1 MKNFNYNN
9 LLKNSL
15 AFLSC
20 IAVITIAG
28 VISFKGLFL
37 CWYNK
42 YIFFKRAIYNFI
54 KASVNN
60 LIPRIVSLIEVV
72 LVLVLALFAVAY
84 IIVTDRKTLTFI
96 IFILFFILPLFSI
109 NYISLNQ
116 GFSCFPLMLYSGESK
131 NLYFLIFLLIII
143 IFIISISSFI
153 KNSFFNSNFYLNI
166 LIPFYKKNRAF
177 FKLKNYYFFYFD
189 KSDIFILL
197 YIVLLIVFFLLMSS
211 ILDGSLMEVVTSL
224 NIQVLLSVFISL
236 IVICIGFFVKGIQEM
251 FNLLHLYI
259 YTVINI
265 IPYICFVF
273 FFFWIIVEPSFE
285 DIINIMLIFR
295 KYRLYFIM
303 LISFIF
309 IITNNVKGFYNIL
322 IIISLGNILSIFTIF
337 VFDVIYQDV
346 YTILSKS
353 SINKPNNL
361 IVSGLGG
368 RWENLYREAVA
379 EYKAILIENNKQLK
393 EALNTSKIGYLK
405 NMVNQIRSFFL
416 DMDGFLNL
424 FLSPNFQM
432 HNIRF
437 NAFFENFLKEKGLL
451 KEVST
456 TNKLSLT
463 KLDVWKLIAP
473 MFTSSQINFFYPPKI
488 QGLIEVVPM
497 HQKIVVSKGIDY
509 RVTLDREL
517 KSGKLLITSSR
528 IADGLTNTRCLT
540 LSELLLWKVNCSTS
554 NDKFSFW
561 SSMQSNSTASKGS
574 TELILL
580 GKPNLPNINI
590 VKEKHGDLIL
600 KNPSIMVDNWDGET
614 LVGSDWENET
624 VVGSESNVDLKVCVM
639 DSLKLP
645 DPQLNFSPEYLDEN
659 RQISVFVNKGK
670 GIATSSDL
678 TSDNEYNSDNPGV
691 EYIDLNELANLLDE
705 DDLNRAINESRQT
718 NEYNLRAGESSSSGA
733 RGVYG
738 QENNISI
745 NLHNEP
751 AGLVENE
758 SVVSEPYD
766 KLQEEIYGD
775 YPTAG
780 INGELQP
787 KDRLGDL
794 YKSAQTVL
802 EFKDAQA
809 QGQAQAKAQ
818 AQEESSRKRSRSSSL
833 SSHNTEDFIDV
844 WDKNLCTDM
853 FTIYLNKLIENK
865 EIIFDPE
872 IFAEFLKEYNLY
884 PKSVVDSSNNSTV
897 SNQNIAESFNKSI
910 PHFGIENLIFV
921 SSNIVQNL
929 NTSDTGEVAN
939 PRVKKKITLK
949 PGQTM
954 YSYTMRKLIRKRS
967 NFLHGLKRKI
977 SSDLITLNE
986 KEELTSKINVKY
998 NEYKIAIKQK
1008 KNSIKELE
1016 DICFNIDKLLIDIWG
1031 HDTENRSFSN
1041 DKALNKKISN
1051 LRTNIYYT
1059 KYTIKNWI
1067 KDSTLSEEDK
1077 SWLLE
1082 QVDVIISNLRKQID
1096 IAQVDQVDQLFE
1108 GIFAV
1113 QLSLKKQSELW
1124 IKNKLSSFFTKQQ
1137 QLHTDSNYYPEGN
1150 ESWIISRLF
1159 KNIRDDLISVIHIR
1173 LSTRIKTWYE
1183 KKLIQDKQSYYDEIQ
1198 DKIDRL
1204 NMDMYFSSSLE
1215 DVCQKVIR
1223 VLLDLNHKYSFLLS
1237 RMVFFYSTNEF
1248 IYVRFREILEK
1259 FIKKD

>member
-1 MKNFNYNN
+1 MKNYTNFDLRRIACLLRSLPLNYNN
-9 LLKNSL
+9 FNNKSTNEAGGILNLNINKSNNIDNFIITLFVIFFSSIYISYTNSIIIALIVWVISKCIDYIHEDNCSNKNNNIVRLTLKEKIRFFSLFSFKLLCFVILLYFVYMFLVEYWVVIFLMDTKYMDYLIPGLLLVLCTFYSIFSEWQKASIKEKFL
-15 AFLSC
+15 SFKKLFIIWVLSC
-20 IAVITIAG
+20 ISRG
-28 VISFKGLFL
+28 
-37 CWYNK
+37 
-42 YIFFKRAIYNFI
+42 
-54 KASVNN
+54 
-60 LIPRIVSLIEVV
+60 
-72 LVLVLALFAVAY
+72 
-84 IIVTDRKTLTFI
+84 
-96 IFILFFILPLFSI
+96 
-109 NYISLNQ
+109 
-116 GFSCFPLMLYSGESK
+116 
-131 NLYFLIFLLIII
+131 LLIILFSL
-143 IFIISISSFI
+143 FIGPTS
-153 KNSFFNSNFYLNI
+153 
-166 LIPFYKKNRAF
+166 
-177 FKLKNYYFFYFD
+177 
-189 KSDIFILL
+189 FILL
-197 YIVLLIVFFLLMSS
+197 ALKFSLLRLILPTFEFYFLPYFYLAPLFNYFFSPIKAQALDS
-211 ILDGSLMEVVTSL
+211 IYD
-224 NIQVLLSVFISL
+224 
-236 IVICIGFFVKGIQEM
+236 
-251 FNLLHLYI
+251 
-259 YTVINI
+259 
-265 IPYICFVF
+265 
-273 FFFWIIVEPSFE
+273 
-285 DIINIMLIFR
+285 
-295 KYRLYFIM
+295 
-303 LISFIF
+303 
-309 IITNNVKGFYNIL
+309 
-322 IIISLGNILSIFTIF
+322 ILSTEI
-337 VFDVIYQDV
+337 
-346 YTILSKS
+346 K
-353 SINKPNNL
+353 NNPNSL
-361 IVSGLGG
+361 IVSGLGQS
-368 RWENLYREAVA
+368 WENLYIEAIGK
-379 EYKAILIENNKQLK
+379 YNDIFIKQ
-393 EALNTSKIGYLK
+393 KIQLEKVIDTELTVYFK
-405 NMVNQIRSFFL
+405 NVTKKTLSIFI

-424 FLSPNFQM
+424 FLPPNLQM
-432 HNIRF
+432 DNIRF
-437 NAFFENFLKEKGLL
+437 NVFFENYLKEKGLL

-497 HQKIVVSKGIDY
+497 HQKIVVSNGIDY

-590 VKEKHGDLIL
+590 VEEKHGDLIL

-1016 DICFNIDKLLIDIWG
+1016 DICFDIDKLLIDIWG